1 VDDLADHQ
9 AVPEYNTRAVEKLT
23 GIPAD
28 TFRAWERRHGL
39 PNPARTAGNHRLYS
53 ERDIAIVRMLK
64 QMTDEGISI
73 SHAVA
78 IVSRRLEPI
87 VANDVPT
94 ENRPDQDC
102 LGDLQERL
110 ITAFTRFSTN
120 SANRTMEE
128 ALALFGPETVA
139 LDIVQPALIE
149 LGQRW
154 ERGEICVAME
164 HFATSWC
171 MHKLS
176 ALYNASQ
183 PEHGRPTVIA
193 SCVEGELHE
202 VGLMI
207 TAVVL
212 SRAGFR
218 VVYLGANMPGA
229 ELVEAVSR
237 VEPDAVVL
245 AAPTETSVV
254 ALRETIDT
262 VRSSRIDGDDILI
275 AYGGR
280 VFEDAADLRDDI
292 GALYLGADG
301 RAARDLLLEALE
313 PRFAVTA

>member
-9 AVPEYNTRAVEKLT
+9 TVPEYNTRAVEKLT

-39 PNPARTAGNHRLYS
+39 PNPARTTGNHRLYS
-53 ERDIAIVRMLK
+53 ERDIAIVRLLK
-64 QMTDEGISI
+64 QMTDDGISI
-73 SHAVA
+73 SRAVA
-78 IVSRRLEPI
+78 IARRRLETVVGSATP
-87 VANDVPT
+87 P
-94 ENRPDQDC
+94 ESRSDQDC

-110 ITAFTRFSTN
+110 VSAFIHFSTN
-120 SANRTMEE
+120 SANRTIEE

-149 LGQRW
+149 MGHRW
-154 ERGEICVAME
+154 ERGDVCVAME

-171 MHKLS
+171 MHKLA

-183 PEHGRPTVIA
+183 PERGRPTILA
-193 SCVEGELHE
+193 SCVEGEMHE
-202 VGLMI
+202 VGLLI

-245 AAPTETSVV
+245 AAPSETSV
-254 ALRETIDT
+254 APLREAIAT
-262 VRSSRIDGDDILI
+262 VRASRLDGDNLLV

-280 VFEDAADLRDDI
+280 VFEDAAHLRDDI
-292 GALYLGADG
+292 GALYLGADA
-301 RAARDLLLEALE
+301 RAARDLLREALE
-313 PRFAVTA
+313 PRIAVTA